1 MDIQYEIKKAFCDGK
16 EQERHYANGLR
27 EIEPQSLSSYY
38 RKWKIRRKDETI
50 KQWLER
56 TSLKDTD
63 TYRKILLR
71 EKYSYFYDLQFWF
84 NLKKIIWK
92 RKFYTL
98 VNGVKSGLNLKTNH
112 QAKGNY

>member
-1 MDIQYEIKKAFCDGK
+1 MNIEKEIKNAFLDGR
-16 EQERHYANGLR
+16 EQERHYSNGLR
-27 EIEPQSLSSYY
+27 EIEPQSSSSYY

-50 KQWLER
+50 KEWLER

-71 EKYSYFYDLQFWF
+71 QKYSYFYDLQFWF

-92 RKFYTL
+92 KRITTL
-98 VNGVKSGLNLKTNH
+98 VNGKKNG
-112 QAKGNY
+112 